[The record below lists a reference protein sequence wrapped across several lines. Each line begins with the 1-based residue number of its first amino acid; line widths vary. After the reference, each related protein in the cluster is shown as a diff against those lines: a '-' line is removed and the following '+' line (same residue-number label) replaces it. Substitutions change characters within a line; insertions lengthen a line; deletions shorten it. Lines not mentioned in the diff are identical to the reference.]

1 MVVSVLDE
9 LIVKAHDRSYSI
21 AYINQ
26 LDELINE
33 IKILK
38 ENTFYIVDKK
48 FSDLNS
54 FTTYLQENNTLF
66 IDSSENIKTLE
77 FAKDLILKLKE
88 KKINR
93 NSTIIAIGGGTLQ
106 DVSQFVSSILYR
118 GIDFIFIPTTLQ
130 AMTDSC
136 MGGKTSLNLDYFKN
150 QLGTFYSPKK
160 VLIHTGFISTLDLN
174 ELKGGYA
181 ELIKLLIIGGFN
193 NFEDLYNS
201 LQINLYNLET
211 LTTHSFKALKIK
223 KLYVE
228 KDEYDL
234 DIRKILNY
242 GHTFA
247 HAIETIVKNK
257 ITHGNAT
264 ALGINIANYYSLKN
278 NLISSNF
285 YKLHYDFF
293 KSFYNFTN
301 LKEFSDISGS
311 SILQQFIH
319 DKKMKSNGNIDLIV
333 PVSGKVQIK
342 EVEIDKNLENIIND
356 FLNDI

>member
-1 MVVSVLDE
+1 M
-9 LIVKAHDRSYSI
+9 
-21 AYINQ
+21 
-26 LDELINE
+26 
-33 IKILK
+33 
-38 ENTFYIVDKK
+38 
-48 FSDLNS
+48 
-54 FTTYLQENNTLF
+54 NN
-66 IDSSENIKTLE
+66 
-77 FAKDLILKLKE
+77 
-88 KKINR
+88 
-93 NSTIIAIGGGTLQ
+93 
-106 DVSQFVSSILYR
+106 
-118 GIDFIFIPTTLQ
+118 
-130 AMTDSC
+130 
-136 MGGKTSLNLDYFKN
+136 
-150 QLGTFYSPKK
+150 
-160 VLIHTGFISTLDLN
+160 
-174 ELKGGYA
+174 
-181 ELIKLLIIGGFN
+181 
-193 NFEDLYNS
+193 
-201 LQINLYNLET
+201 
-211 LTTHSFKALKIK
+211 
-223 KLYVE
+223 
-228 KDEYDL
+228 DL